1 MVTINRD
8 PYPIDVSIIVV
19 AWNVRKLLQDCLD
32 SVVAQTKDVHYEV
45 IYVDNASKDGSV
57 EMVRQ
62 RFPEVRVI
70 ENSQNNG
77 FIKANNQGIE
87 VARGRYVL
95 LLNSDTLVLDNAIA
109 KTVTFADAHA
119 DAAVVGCRVLNPDRT
134 LQRTCF
140 MYPSLLNMFLGAT
153 YLYKLFPGSRFF
165 GRERMTWW
173 AFDDVREV
181 ETVCGCYSLVR
192 RDAIDQVGLMDPT
205 YFVYGDDPDWCY
217 RFRKAGWRV
226 LFTPDA
232 QIIHYGGQNTKQMAS
247 AFRWQLEGSKLIF
260 VRLHRSRWMF
270 PIARLLVALFFLLRV
285 PYWCIVGALRKEQRD
300 KSFATVKTYSVGGL
314 YCITDWKKLLM
325 NRNVVSDRL

>member
-1 MVTINRD
+1 V
-8 PYPIDVSIIVV
+8 DVSVIVV
-19 AWNVRKLLQDCLD
+19 AWNVKRLLQDCLD
-32 SVVAQTKDVHYEV
+32 SVVAQTKDVDYEI
-45 IYVDNASKDGSV
+45 IYVDNASEDGSV

-62 RFPEVRVI
+62 RFPDVRII

-109 KTVTFADAHA
+109 KTVVFADAHPE
-119 DAAVVGCRVLNPDRT
+119 AAVVGCRVLNPDRT

-140 MYPSLLNMFLGAT
+140 MYPSLLNMFLSAT
-153 YLYKLFPGSRFF
+153 YLYKLFPRSKFF

-181 ETVCGCYSLVR
+181 ETVCGCFSLVR
-192 RDAIDQVGLMDPT
+192 RKAIDQVGMMDPT

-232 QIIHYGGQNTKQMAS
+232 QIIHYGGQNTRQMART
-247 AFRWQLEGSKLIF
+247 FRWQLEGSTLIF
-260 VRLHRSRWMF
+260 MRLHRQRWMF
-270 PIARLLVALFFLLRV
+270 PIARLLTALFFLIRV
-285 PYWCIVGALRKEQRD
+285 PYWSIVGALRKDRRG
-300 KSFATVKTYSVGGL
+300 KSFETARTYLLGGL
-314 YCITDWKKLLM
+314 YCIVDWKRLLM
-325 NRNVVSDRL
+325 NKDVVGDRL